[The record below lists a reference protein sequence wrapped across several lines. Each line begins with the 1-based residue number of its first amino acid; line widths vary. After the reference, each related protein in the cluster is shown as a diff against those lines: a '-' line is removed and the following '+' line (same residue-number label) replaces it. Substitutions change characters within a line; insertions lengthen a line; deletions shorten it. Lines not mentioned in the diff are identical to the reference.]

1 MYGDLP
7 ATALTVSDGRQRW
20 HLACT

>member
-7 ATALTVSDGRQRW
+7 PTALTVSDGRQRW